1 MPAIHRILIAAAL
14 PALCGGTAHASCG
27 SAFCLVNTNWSLQ
40 GVWTQPGP
48 HVDLRFEYIDQDQP
62 RQGTHDVAVGA
73 VPAHHDEVRT
83 INRNVLASLDY
94 GFNERWGITAVVPI
108 VDRSHTHIHNHHGEK
123 IVETWNFTAPGDVRV
138 TGRWQTYFGDAA
150 GERAGFAG
158 ATAGLTLP
166 TGATDIT
173 NGTGAPAERSLQPG
187 TGTTQFVASAYYR
200 QALPL
205 ANSQWYAQAA
215 VQTPLNESAGYK
227 PGTQW
232 GVDVG
237 YRYDVSDA
245 LGVNLQLN
253 YAWKGRDSGAEAEP
267 ADSGGRTLALAPGV
281 TWALSPTTQLY
292 GFVSVPVYQNVNGV
306 QLTADWSLAAGLS
319 VQF

>member
-1 MPAIHRILIAAAL
+1 MRPSHRIIAAAL
-14 PALCGGTAHASCG
+14 PLLFGSATHASCG

-48 HVDLRFEYIDQDQP
+48 HADVRFEYVDQDQP

-94 GFNERWGITAVVPI
+94 GFDERWGITAVMPI

-123 IVETWNFTAPGDVRV
+123 LVETWNFAAPGDLRV
-138 TGRWQTYFGDAA
+138 TGRYQASFGEPGGAH
-150 GERAGFAG
+150 AGFAG
-158 ATAGLTLP
+158 VTAGLVLP

-173 NGTGAPAERSLQPG
+173 NGSGAAAERSLQPG
-187 TGTTQFVASAYYR
+187 TGTTQLVATAYYR

-205 ANSQWYAQAA
+205 ASSQWYAQVA
-215 VQTPLNESAGYK
+215 VQAPLYESAGYK

-232 GVDVG
+232 AADLG
-237 YRYDVSDA
+237 YRYDVNDA
-245 LGVNLQLN
+245 LGLNLQLN
-253 YAWKGRDSGAEAEP
+253 YVWKGRDAGPEAEP

-281 TWALSPTTQLY
+281 TWALSPAAQLY

-306 QLTADWSLAAGLS
+306 QLTAAWSLAAGIS